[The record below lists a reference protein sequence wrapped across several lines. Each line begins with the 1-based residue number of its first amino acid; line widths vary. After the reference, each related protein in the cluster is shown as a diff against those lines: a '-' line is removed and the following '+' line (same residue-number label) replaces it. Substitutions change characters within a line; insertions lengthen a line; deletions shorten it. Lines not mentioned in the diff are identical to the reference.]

1 MNLSISKT
9 LDFII
14 NTFFK
19 WPLAIVFLYL
29 YPDII
34 DFFLQAFF
42 LHIEHFNLIFFLGG
56 AVFLLTDFRYENKF
70 LTFEHELTHAIF
82 CFFTFKDDIR
92 IDINSTKPGVAG
104 TCSYKNGTNWM
115 IQLAPYFFPTL
126 TLFIATIYLVIDIK
140 YYLILDVLM
149 GYTIAYHLKTN
160 VMELMVSI
168 QGSQDSDTQKAGRI
182 FSLIVIPPLNLLI
195 FGIIFVFIA

>member
-1 MNLSISKT
+1 MNISISRA
-9 LDFII
+9 LDFTI
-14 NTFFK
+14 NNLFK
-19 WPLAIVFLYL
+19 WPLAAAFLYF
-29 YPDII
+29 YPSILT
-34 DFFLQAFF
+34 FFLQAFF
-42 LHIEHFNLIFFLGG
+42 LHIENLNLIFFLG
-56 AVFLLTDFRYENKF
+56 AAIFLLTDFKYENKF

-92 IDINSTKPGVAG
+92 IDINSAIPGVSG

-126 TLFIATIYLVIDIK
+126 TLFIALIYLVIDVK
-140 YYLILDVLM
+140 YYLLLDAIM

-168 QGSQDSDTQKAGRI
+168 QGSSDSDTQKAGRI
-182 FSLIVIPPLNLLI
+182 FSLIIIPPLNLII
-195 FGIIFVFIA
+195 FGVIFVFIA